1 MPTPTTIPSGPFAI
15 GDDLT
20 TATPRRPRT
29 ACIPPSPLHVPA
41 DRQAIP
47 TIIDDTPACARRRA
61 VGAEL
66 YRREMDAR
74 ALPLADA
81 HAAVYGEGAAQSVA
95 IDADR
100 DREDPA
106 VLAVAEMLPGSPE
119 ERRHRAREILTV
131 VRLLE
136 SRAALAREVADVGRA
151 IDDLAIV
158 REAFEANNVKHGVA
172 HHYAAIAV
180 EALRRAGRLA

>member
-1 MPTPTTIPSGPFAI
+1 MPAELTQAIPVI
-15 GDDLT
+15 
-20 TATPRRPRT
+20 ATDAPAARHRRP
-29 ACIPPSPLHVPA
+29 CIPPSPLHVPT

-47 TIIDDTPACARRRA
+47 TIVDDPACVRRRA

-106 VLAVAEMLPGSPE
+106 VVAVAEMLTGSPE

-151 IDDLAIV
+151 IDDRTIV
-158 REAFEANNVKHGVA
+158 REAFERANVKHSTA

>member
-1 MPTPTTIPSGPFAI
+1 MPAE
-15 GDDLT
+15 LT
-20 TATPRRPRT
+20 
-29 ACIPPSPLHVPA
+29 
-41 DRQAIP
+41 QAIP
-47 TIIDDTPACARRRA
+47 VIATDAPAARHRRPCIVPALHERADLDVPPVARA
-61 VGAEL
+61 VGAEA
-66 YRREMDAR
+66 YRREVDAR
-74 ALPLADA
+74 AAL
-81 HAAVYGEGAAQSVA
+81 YGEGAAQSVA

-106 VLAVAEMLPGSPE
+106 VVAVAEMLTGSPE

-151 IDDLAIV
+151 IDDRTIV
-158 REAFEANNVKHGVA
+158 REAFERANVKHATA